1 MWYSIFIYSFEI
13 RFIEAVLHA
22 VIYTFSFSPS
32 RAPFWP
38 EYCGYTI
45 CNILRFMVS
54 TGCHPYAFRKAN
66 WSRNIVGKIFHKWI
80 FYAFQDSSM
89 LFSSS
94 GIWDVWEYGMFGK
107 LPITSLESHD
117 GGLRFIQHRVSQAMW
132 HFICQCI
139 YIYIL
144 NISMRESKF
153 HKTPHTS
160 HR

>member
-94 GIWDVWEYGMFGK
+94 GIWDVWK
-107 LPITSLESHD
+107 TSHNVTRIPRRGSEVYTASRIPGYVTLHMSMH
-117 GGLRFIQHRVSQAMW
+117 
-132 HFICQCI
+132 I
-139 YIYIL
+139 YIYTKHL
-144 NISMRESKF
+144 NAWVQIS
-153 HKTPHTS
+153 
-160 HR
+160 